1 MSLASAIFP
10 ELPAAPA
17 AATPSP
23 APAPPA
29 AAPWGARAPKGFARA
44 RGWDVYLVLAALLV
58 PVLEPAIGGAQAA
71 IIDVLNAA
79 AMLAIGFAALAR
91 RPRIDLPLIGPVLVI
106 SVGSLIAVTNAE
118 SVTKAFVT
126 MVQDAYLYLW
136 FLALV
141 VMLKDRGDQRIIR
154 IAWMWAANVAA
165 AIALFLLLT
174 DGTTTFA
181 RIFGP
186 KGFRAVGLFDGPNSL
201 ADYLMLS
208 WFAVLSLSG
217 QTNRFVL
224 WGSLAFQMLALI
236 ATKSNGAMSS
246 WLLGMALWAFIRVFS
261 RTGSALAMVASSTLV
276 IGLVLG
282 GFWIVSESGGTALQD
297 FKKKTFMGRLEHS
310 AEGREQIWQRLFERY
325 QRTPLGIAP
334 GNSSEQRLS
343 MGHRERKHSYKSKE
357 AHNDYL
363 GYLVERGP
371 LGLLGL
377 VLLVALPFRAL
388 WIGYHKVSDRAWRAG
403 AGGAITAALA
413 GGLVATTFHSLTM
426 EKLHF
431 RHYWMFLA
439 IVFAFAATSAP
450 RLTLAGARQR
460 SHTHSRRRATRPFA
474 PHRPGHEIEQS
485 NGTFQEMR

>member
-1 MSLASAIFP
+1 VAG
-10 ELPAAPA
+10 
-17 AATPSP
+17 
-23 APAPPA
+23 PA
-29 AAPWGARAPKGFARA
+29 AAPWSAPAPKGFARA
-44 RGWDVYLVLAALLV
+44 RGWGVYLVLAALLV
-58 PVLEPAIGGAQAA
+58 PVLEPTLGGAQAA
-71 IIDVLNAA
+71 LVDLLNAV
-79 AMLAIGFAALAR
+79 AMLAIGFVALAR
-91 RPRIDLPLIGPVLVI
+91 RPRIDLPLIGPVMVI
-106 SVGSLIAVTNAE
+106 SVGSLIAITNAE
-118 SVTKAFVT
+118 SVAKSLITL
-126 MVQDAYLYLW
+126 VQDAYLYLW

-141 VMLKDRGDQRIIR
+141 MMLKDRGDQRVVR
-154 IAWMWAANVAA
+154 VAWMWAANVAA
-165 AIALFLLLT
+165 AIALYLLLT
-174 DGTTTFA
+174 DGSTTFA

-208 WFAVLSLSG
+208 WFVVLSLSG
-217 QTNRFVL
+217 QTNRLVL

-246 WLLGMALWAFIRVFS
+246 WLLGMVLWAFIRMFS
-261 RTGSALAMVASSTLV
+261 RTGSALAVVASSTIV
-276 IGLVLG
+276 IGVLLG
-282 GFWIVSESGGTALQD
+282 GFWVVKESGGAGLD
-297 FKKKTFMGRLEHS
+297 EFKKKTFMGRLEHS

-325 QRTPLGIAP
+325 QRTPLGIGP

-343 MGHRERKHSYKSKE
+343 MGHRERKHSYRSKE

-377 VLLVALPFRAL
+377 MLLVALPFRAI
-388 WIGYHKVSDRAWRAG
+388 WIGFHKVADRAWRAG
-403 AGGAITAALA
+403 TGGAIAAALA
-413 GGLVATTFHSLTM
+413 GGLVATTVHSLTM

-439 IVFAFAATSAP
+439 IVFAFSATSAP
-450 RLTLAGARQR
+450 RLVHAGARRRNR
-460 SHTHSRRRATRPFA
+460 SHSRRRATRPIA